1 MQKLEIYLADGRM
14 EIDNNLAEHTIRLT
28 AIGKKNWLFVGE
40 GDAVQRSAVI
50 YTVIETCRRP
60 EPNPYQYL
68 QAVLSRLPNMPKD
81 QSRKSFPPRG
91 PKHNGR
97 CNPQYNRQSYYL

>member
-1 MQKLEIYLADGRM
+1 M

-81 QSRKSFPPRG
+81 QISKVIPASWAKTQRTLQPAV
-91 PKHNGR
+91 
-97 CNPQYNRQSYYL
+97 